1 MLSSFIQNIKNNGK
15 SFLVLLLLTLFV
27 SISYYIYT
35 SYVKPRLNPSYIS
48 NKEFLPKTEEL
59 PETEY
64 AEVILFYTDWC
75 PHSNSVMNVWNQFK
89 EKFNNVTINKY
100 TIIFKEIDCEQ
111 DEDTADK
118 YNITG
123 YPTIKLVKNKDEI
136 VEFDAK
142 PTMETLDEF
151 IHTVIA

>member
-1 MLSSFIQNIKNNGK
+1 MISPFVETIQNNGK
-15 SFLVLLLLTLFV
+15 SILVFFLLILFV
-27 SISYYIYT
+27 AISYYIYN

-48 NKEFLPKTEEL
+48 NKEFLVKTEDTKEQ
-59 PETEY
+59 EY

-75 PHSNSVMNVWNQFK
+75 PHSNAAMDIWNQFK
-89 EKFNNVTINKY
+89 EKYNNVTINKY
-100 TIIFKEIDCEQ
+100 TILFKEIDCEK
-111 DEDTADK
+111 EEELADK

-151 IHTVIA
+151 IHTVLS